1 MSCLVYWPIGT
12 IQLEMRQ
19 LSHYTGSKQYAQAA
33 DRISHLLEKKQRED
47 PRGADIQ
54 TNTRNKRKEE
64 SETTRLY
71 CIVLHCTLLIFLRQ
85 SEGKSQEFQWRR
97 GWIDGWCAGLWNTYI
112 NRESAEDGSPT
123 LFTFGA
129 MSDSAVSLIES
140 SAVRHA
146 CARVLRARVRFPCVC
161 CRGMT

>member
-47 PRGADIQ
+47 PRGADRQ

-71 CIVLHCTLLIFLRQ
+71 CIALHTIDFPEIERGQ
-85 SEGKSQEFQWRR
+85 KSRVSMA
-97 GWIDGWCAGLWNTYI
+97 AGV
-112 NRESAEDGSPT
+112 D
-123 LFTFGA
+123 
-129 MSDSAVSLIES
+129 
-140 SAVRHA
+140 
-146 CARVLRARVRFPCVC
+146 
-161 CRGMT
+161 